1 MKDRTSSFVGRRA
14 ERERLGALLAAV
26 RAGGGQAL
34 VVSGPP
40 GIGKSALLD
49 ELERSAGGPRVLR
62 ATGVEAEREL
72 PFAALQSLLL
82 DVLDLRDRLP
92 AVQAHALER
101 AFALAPGE
109 AADRFAIG
117 AGVLSLLAAAA
128 GDGGVLCLADDVQWF
143 DEPSLAALAFAARRL
158 RGDGVGVG
166 VGVVLAEREAGEPGA
181 ALAGLPRLSLGPL
194 DEPAARALLRADGP
208 AIPDETAAA
217 VVAGAEGNPLALLEL
232 AARLSP
238 PVRAGR
244 AALLGPPP
252 PHADAEQL
260 LGERVAALAPA
271 TRAALLV
278 AAAAERSDTAFL
290 AGALRAAG
298 RALPDLVEAER
309 QGLVRLHADTIALG
323 HPLVR
328 SVAYHAA
335 DPADRRDAH
344 AAVAAALPAGDRRR
358 PWHLAAAALE
368 PDEAVAA
375 ALDDGASDAR
385 RRGGYGSAA
394 RALQRAAELTPD
406 ADDRARRLAD
416 AAHDFEMAGQPIEA
430 EAMLAAAARSATD
443 PAIAAR
449 IRGLQAHQLSRER
462 PDEARP
468 LLLAEGEAL
477 TAAIPL
483 SAARY
488 LLEAGWAGM
497 MLGDLDG
504 WLDPSRRA
512 LDLLEGREGSTRR
525 VARSQYAA
533 ALITAGRA
541 AAAEPLVDAVLRSFE
556 TAAAEPIAGAV
567 EVHASLCES
576 LAWLERWDAAERL
589 SNRLVDSAHATGAA
603 GVLPYVL
610 SVRAALDLRL
620 GRWTAASAALDEAVA
635 LAGATRQDSFLAGAT
650 GLRAVA
656 GALRGEP
663 AAAAGAQRAL
673 ELAERAAPS
682 FAIHGHAA
690 LGSLAMA
697 RGDLAE
703 AIARFTAAGAIEERA
718 AFAEPARRTW
728 EPDLIEALIRS
739 GDDAAAVER
748 LERWE
753 HEGEHR
759 GRRFVLATA
768 ARSRALLAAD
778 DELDAAFG
786 AALAAHEGLPMPY
799 ERARTLLAYGARLRR
814 ARRRADARAPLRA
827 ALELFEALPSERWA
841 RVARRELRA
850 TGGMVPA
857 ASRPEL
863 GELTPHE
870 VQVALMVA
878 EGRTNREVAAALFLS
893 PKTIEHHL
901 GAIYR
906 KLGIARR
913 TELARAFAGELS
925 DTG

>member
-1 MKDRTSSFVGRRA
+1 MTRKLVGRDA
-14 ERERLGALLAAV
+14 ERERLDALLAAV
-26 RAGGGQAL
+26 RAGKGQVL

-49 ELERSAGGPRVLR
+49 ELERSAAGLRVLR
-62 ATGVEAEREL
+62 ATGVQAEREL
-72 PFAALQSLLL
+72 AFGALQSLLL

-92 AVQAHALER
+92 AVQAQALER
-101 AFALAPGE
+101 AFALAAGE
-109 AADRFAIG
+109 AADRFAIA

-128 GDGGVLCLADDVQWF
+128 GDTGVLCIADDVQWF

-158 RGDGVGVG
+158 RSEG
-166 VGVVLAEREAGEPGA
+166 VGVVLAEREAGKPSA
-181 ALAGLPRLSLGPL
+181 ALAGLPRLALDPL
-194 DEPAARALLRADGP
+194 DEPAARELLRAEGP
-208 AIPDETAAA
+208 AIPGETAAEI
-217 VVAGAEGNPLALLEL
+217 VAGAEGNPLALLEL

-238 PVRAGR
+238 HVRMGR

-260 LGERVAALAPA
+260 LGQRVAALAPA
-271 TRAALLV
+271 TRAALLI

-298 RALPDLVEAER
+298 LALPDLVEAER
-309 QGLVRLHADTIALG
+309 QGLVRLHADSIALG

-335 DPADRRDAH
+335 DPGDRRRAH
-344 AAVAAALPAGDRRR
+344 AAVAAALTPGDRRR

-368 PDEAVAA
+368 PDEAVAV
-375 ALDDGASDAR
+375 ALDEGANDAR
-385 RRGGYGSAA
+385 RRGGYASAA

-406 ADDRARRLAD
+406 GDDRARRLAD
-416 AAHDFEMAGQPIEA
+416 SAHDFEMAGHAAEA

-449 IRGLQAHQLSRER
+449 IRGLQAHQLSREH
-462 PDEARP
+462 PAEARP
-468 LLLAEGEAL
+468 LLLAEAEAL

-497 MLGDLDG
+497 LLGDLDG
-504 WLDPSRRA
+504 WLEPSRRA
-512 LDLLEGREGSTRR
+512 LELLEGREGSTRR
-525 VARSQYAA
+525 VARAQYAA

-541 AAAEPLVDAVLRSFE
+541 DAAEPLVDAVLQSLAPPGPLA
-556 TAAAEPIAGAV
+556 TEPIAGAV

-576 LAWLERWDAAERL
+576 LTWLERWDAAERL
-589 SNRLVDSAHATGAA
+589 SARLVDSAHATGAA

-610 SVRAALDLRL
+610 CVRAALDLRL
-620 GRWTAASAALDEAVA
+620 GRWTAAGAALHEAVA
-635 LAGATRQDSFLAGAT
+635 LADATGQASFLGGAI

-656 GALRGEP
+656 GALRGESSAP
-663 AAAAGAQRAL
+663 ADAHRAL
-673 ELAERAAPS
+673 ELSEHAAPS
-682 FAIHGHAA
+682 LAIHGHAA
-690 LGSLAMA
+690 LGSLAVA
-697 RGDLAE
+697 RGELAE
-703 AIARFTAAGAIEERA
+703 AVARFTTAGEIDERA
-718 AFAEPARRTW
+718 RFAEPARRTW
-728 EPDLIEALIRS
+728 EPDLIETLIRS
-739 GDDAAAVER
+739 GDEAAAVAR

-753 HEGEHR
+753 RDGAR
-759 GRRFVLATA
+759 LGRRFVLATA
-768 ARSRALLAAD
+768 ARCRALLAAD

-786 AALAAHEGLPMPY
+786 VAIAAHDGLPMPY
-799 ERARTLLAYGARLRR
+799 ERARTLLAYGERLRR
-814 ARRRADARAPLRA
+814 ARRRTDARAPLRE
-827 ALELFEALPSERWA
+827 ALELFEALPSDRWA
-841 RVARRELRA
+841 RQARRELRA

-857 ASRPEL
+857 ARPHEL
-863 GELTPHE
+863 AELTPHE

-893 PKTIEHHL
+893 PKTVEHHL
-901 GAIYR
+901 SAIYR

-913 TELARAFAGELS
+913 TELARAFAGELA
-925 DTG
+925 DAG